1 MRSNLKWRTIS
12 TDRGKRYAGKSHM
25 NLVSLV
31 LHGLSAISV
40 YTEIVYIRLIFLS
53 FFVIILDIIGFLVLL
68 YIKYFTLLAI
78 PGWGTSVAIGLVLV
92 MLQAILFLTM
102 FSFAI
107 LSYRSMKM
115 FIPAIDF
122 EDYLRKTER
131 IK

>member
-1 MRSNLKWRTIS
+1 
-12 TDRGKRYAGKSHM
+12 
-25 NLVSLV
+25 
-31 LHGLSAISV
+31 
-40 YTEIVYIRLIFLS
+40 
-53 FFVIILDIIGFLVLL
+53 VIILDIIGFLVLL